1 MGKNV
6 LKNFLGGKGVMPV
19 TKTEMMGVYDKL

>member
-6 LKNFLGGKGVMPV
+6 PKNFLGGKGVMPV
-19 TKTEMMGVYDKL
+19 TKTEIIGVYDNL